1 MNTVQV
7 LKYKINIFYL
17 LLFFSFIFSILN
29 SIYQINNFDNYK
41 KTKILPEYHS
51 MINGDIE
58 YFYKEGNEIAKKI
71 RDGENYFDTGGEYRR
86 PYLPSRLFAFFSLII
101 NKELYDE
108 NYQINKDVNKIYF
121 LIFQSIIYY
130 LLLYFLYKKIL
141 IYLPILNSQIAILF
155 LALEPTLF
163 MYHSSFWS
171 ESIFFS
177 LQILTVI
184 YFLKEKFNSKDF
196 FLMGLLLG
204 VLYLQR
210 SVAIFYIIP
219 VLVLFYFKDRYNIMR
234 SLLFIS
240 LGYFAIHLLVGF
252 HNYKRVGIFYST
264 STQAKDGFYIYL
276 APNIL
281 ANKLSINSDE
291 ALNILNEKK
300 NNWVLKNNLNLEKET
315 DRLKFYSYQKDEALK
330 IILQNPIQSM
340 RVILEKTI
348 HFVII
353 DPLTHVYYFHR
364 WNSDEELFYK
374 SNDHKKWI
382 IPRIIYS
389 IIIYFVCFYGVI
401 SLFNKKSNRIF
412 FSFLIL
418 SIFYFSLVQS
428 WYGGTR
434 YFAPILIYLSFFFS
448 SGLIDLKNKL
458 YKNN

>member
-1 MNTVQV
+1 MNTVQI
-7 LKYKINIFYL
+7 LKYRINIFYL
-17 LLFFSFIFSILN
+17 LLFFSFSFSVLN

-58 YFYKEGNEIAKKI
+58 YFFKEGNEIANKI
-71 RDGENYFDTGGEYRR
+71 RDGENYFETGGEYRR

-108 NYQINKDVNKIYF
+108 NNQINKDVNKIYF

-141 IYLPILNSQIAILF
+141 IYLPKLNSQIAILF

-177 LQILTVI
+177 MQIFFI
-184 YFLKEKFNSKDF
+184 IFFLKEKFNTKD
-196 FLMGLLLG
+196 LLIVGLLLG
-204 VLYLQR
+204 ILYLQR

-219 VLVLFYFKDRYNIMR
+219 ILILLYFKNKKKIIK
-234 SLLFIS
+234 SIILVS
-240 LGYFAIHLLVGF
+240 LGYVLIHLIVGF
-252 HNYKRVGIFYST
+252 HNYKRSGIFYST
-264 STQAKDGFYIYL
+264 STQANDGFYIYL

-281 ANKLSINSDE
+281 ANKLKISSSD
-291 ALNILNEKK
+291 AFKILHEKK
-300 NNWVLKNNLNLEKET
+300 HDWAIKNNINLEKEK
-315 DRLKFYSYQKDEALK
+315 DRLKFYNYQKKEARK
-330 IILQNPIQSM
+330 IILRNPLASTE
-340 RVILEKTI
+340 VILKKTT
-348 HFVII
+348 HFLII

-364 WNSDEELFYK
+364 WNSDEQLFYK
-374 SNDHKKWI
+374 SNEHKKWI

-389 IIIYFVCFYGVI
+389 IIIYFVCFYGAI
-401 SLFNKKSNRIF
+401 SLFNNKSNRIF

-434 YFAPILIYLSFFFS
+434 YFAPLLIYLSFFFS
-448 SGLIDLKNKL
+448 SGLIDLKNKFF
-458 YKNN
+458 KNN